1 MKSHARA
8 LHEQGLRIGFVPTM
22 GYLHDGHL
30 SLIKIAQACCDV
42 VVVSIFV
49 NPTQFGVGEDLDRYP
64 QDMAGDLD
72 KITRAGAQVV
82 FTPSVN
88 EIYDGQAPVKVSIP
102 RLARRL
108 CGVSRPHHFDGVC
121 QVVLKLFGAVR
132 CDVAV
137 FGEKDFQQLA
147 ILRRLVKDLYLDIE
161 VRSGPIVRESSG
173 LAMSSRNVYLSSTQR
188 SQATVLS
195 CALEQARSQ
204 VSAGVTDVT
213 VLKRLMMQ
221 HIESA
226 SEARC
231 EYVEIVNP
239 KSLEPLTS
247 IQPSLGARALIA
259 AQFGAT
265 RLIDNAS
272 LITID
277 A

>member
-1 MKSHARA
+1 MKSHALA

-82 FTPSVN
+82 FAPSVH
-88 EIYDGQAPVKVSIP
+88 EIYDGQAPVQVSIP

-147 ILRRLVKDLYLDIE
+147 IIRRLVKDLYLDIE
-161 VRSGPIVRESSG
+161 VRSGPIVREPSG

-213 VLKRLMMQ
+213 VLKRLMIQ
-221 HIESA
+221 RIESA

-247 IQPSLGARALIA
+247 VHSSLGARALIA

-272 LITID
+272 LLD